1 MDNARYQRFTKDA
14 CLIRVFNLPATGA
27 TVNSDA
33 LDLGNAEIGP
43 GARHFDVEM
52 ASNAA
57 PALADG
63 KHITLTLQ
71 DSDDNV
77 TFAPVAYIAPQVLT
91 GAGGAGAGASKI
103 QFGLATSIRR
113 YLRVSAT
120 ADASAGNSTAVT
132 ASLALV
138 F

>member
-14 CLIRVFNLPATGA
+14 CLLRVFNLPAAGA
-27 TVNSDA
+27 TVNSDF

-43 GARHFDVEM
+43 GARNFDVEI
-52 ASNAA
+52 AVNAA
-57 PALADG
+57 PALVDT
-63 KHITLTLQ
+63 KNITFRLQ
-71 DSDDNV
+71 DSADGVNFD
-77 TFAPVAYIAPQVLT
+77 PVAYIAPVVSA
-91 GAGGAGAGASKI
+91 GAGGVGASASKI

-113 YLRVSAT
+113 YLRVQAI
-120 ADASAGNSTAVT
+120 ADAAAGNSTAVT